1 MKRHYPLFV
10 DVEGRLCLVV
20 GGGRVA
26 EERVRKLVD
35 HGAVVRL
42 VSPQLTPRLD
52 DMVMSDLIPEL
63 RRRTYVPSDLDGCL
77 LAVAATDAPVVNQ
90 AVATDARARGVLCNV
105 VDDPSRGDVI
115 VPSLVRRGDLAVAIT
130 TGGASPAVASHVR
143 AELERV
149 FGPEW
154 DQLLDMLREVRGAL
168 KERYPDSTQR
178 SSVVRSL
185 FDSPVLPLFADGRDA
200 EARCAAREIL
210 QVEVAGCA

>member
-10 DVEGRLCLVV
+10 DVEGRLCVAV

-26 EERVRKLVD
+26 EDRVRKLVD

-63 RRRTYVPSDLDGCL
+63 RRRTYEPSDLDGCL
-77 LAVAATDAPVVNQ
+77 LAIAATDAPAVNQ
-90 AVATDARARGVLCNV
+90 AVAIDARSRGVLCNV
-105 VDDPSRGDVI
+105 VDDPSLGDVI

-168 KERYPDSTQR
+168 KERYPDSAQR
-178 SSVVRSL
+178 SAVVRSL
-185 FDSPVLPLFADGRDA
+185 FDSSVLPLFAEGHDA
-200 EARCAAREIL
+200 EARRAAREIL
-210 QVEVAGCA
+210 QVEVAGCG